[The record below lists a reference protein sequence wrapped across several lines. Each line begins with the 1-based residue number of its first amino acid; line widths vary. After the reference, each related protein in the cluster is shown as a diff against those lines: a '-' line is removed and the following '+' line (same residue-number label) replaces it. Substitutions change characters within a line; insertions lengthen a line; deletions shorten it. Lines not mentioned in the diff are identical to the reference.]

1 MLLRFYGSDTAFG
14 QFWVMCD
21 GKYGGY
27 GNSGNEESITCR
39 FYWDRQSS
47 NPTLSAKYFIL
58 NYLANLT

>member
-1 MLLRFYGSDTAFG
+1 MLLRFYGSDMAFG

-27 GNSGNEESITCR
+27 GNPGNEESITCR

-47 NPTLSAKYFIL
+47 NPPHHQKTRDLCGFQL
-58 NYLANLT
+58 G